1 MGLGNVPLFPPYF
14 VSKHI
19 KSYVNEIFQNSC
31 ELKGRGKTE
40 SCLFDILE
48 IENSSAKDEMA
59 PQKRGAKR
67 KLSDEKENEKV
78 KEESD
83 MSDSDDTMP
92 DYEKMRLKNIEDRRN
107 KFEEL
112 KVSSFFLVACID
124 FVLLRKNH

>member
-1 MGLGNVPLFPPYF
+1 M
-14 VSKHI
+14 
-19 KSYVNEIFQNSC
+19 
-31 ELKGRGKTE
+31 KGGGKTE

-48 IENSSAKDEMA
+48 IENSSVNGEMA

-67 KLSDEKENEKV
+67 KLNDEKENEKV

-124 FVLLRKNH
+124 IALLINNSSDRRDST